1 MSDTPERR
9 SRSSA
14 VYSGCEEVPGTP
26 QHYHRSSTVVI
37 AFPKRMAPR
46 PAILLPAALLLGNAL
61 RSCQRSE
68 SSSSSDERSLMPGLD
83 QAAPLRHVDDFC
95 LPDSGQPVQ
104 LVDVARPRDPSLHC
118 VKGYRCQGAS

>member
-1 MSDTPERR
+1 VSEMPESR

-14 VYSGCEEVPGTP
+14 AYGGCEEVLGTS
-26 QHYHRSSTVVI
+26 QHYQFSTLVI

-46 PAILLPAALLLGNAL
+46 LAIHLPAALLLGNAL
-61 RSCQRSE
+61 HSCQCSE
-68 SSSSSDERSLMPGLD
+68 SSFSSGERSLMPGLD